1 MSEIINDSNDE
12 VLAVEETVETPAE
25 TIEEAVV
32 EAPEEAT
39 APVEEVVEQKA
50 EYKPRKQK
58 AFEETAPKEDVVA
71 IFSTKNIAWAEIGNL
86 KTGYN
91 LVPAESAELWLT
103 ANIRGI
109 RKATPEEVAAR
120 SAR

>member
-39 APVEEVVEQKA
+39 APVEEVVEVKQK
-50 EYKPRKQK
+50 KQK
-58 AFEETAPKEDVVA
+58 ASQEAAPKEDVVA
-71 IFSTKNIAWAEIGNL
+71 IFSTKNISWAEIGSL

-91 LVPAESAELWLT
+91 LVPAETAEQWLT

-109 RKATPEEVAAR
+109 RKATPDEVAAR